1 MDIKP
6 QSLAEAIAIAAHYRQ
21 EQLAL
26 CIGMVA
32 LQQGN

>member
-6 QSLAEAIAIAAHYRQ
+6 QSLAEAIAAHYRQ